1 MQLGCGLPQGVTM
14 GNRIEVPRSPA
25 ADHNYLDLSDGQSA
39 TTLVLALWV

>member
-1 MQLGCGLPQGVTM
+1 M
-14 GNRIEVPRSPA
+14 GNRIEVPQSPA